1 MTKTATILIVDDEEG
16 IRHGLTRL
24 FEGEGYAV
32 AGAEDVAQAE
42 KIASAKKIDIA
53 ILDVRLKG
61 SSSGLD
67 LLARLKS
74 EDSDL
79 PVIIITG
86 YGSIESAI
94 EAMKRGASDY
104 ILKPVDNEALLAL
117 VRRNLEVAQL
127 KRDNR
132 YLKRELLQNTYQ
144 RQIITK
150 NPEILNI
157 MAKLDSVK
165 DSTAS
170 ILITGESGT
179 GKEVFARYIHFTS
192 ARSAGPFVSINCA
205 ALSEELLLSELFG
218 HEKGAFTGAIE
229 RKIGKFELADKGTLF
244 LDEIGDMSP
253 TIQAKLLRVLE
264 ENSFERVGGTK
275 RISVDIRVVAATNHD
290 IHELIRT
297 GKFRSD
303 LYYRI
308 AIVEIKLPPL
318 RERVEDIPYLA
329 EFFINMYAERYKKHI
344 DGISPEV
351 MQIWLSYRWPGN
363 IRELQNVIHQAV
375 LLCTGNRIEADTL
388 LNCGDERARTPPEA
402 GPEAPHA
409 SEAGTGTF
417 EPARYPSLKELG
429 EAAAAYYERQRIE
442 SALAKANGNKSSAA
456 RALGITRKTLLEK
469 LRRYGIC

>member
-1 MTKTATILIVDDEEG
+1 MRIAMVRPSTGLIVDDEEG
-16 IRHGLTRL
+16 IRHGLRRL
-24 FEGEGYAV
+24 FEGEGYEV
-32 AGAEDVAQAE
+32 LCAEDASQAE
-42 KIASAKKIDIA
+42 TIGTTQKIDIA

-61 SSSGLD
+61 ATSGLE
-67 LLARLKS
+67 LLARLKR
-74 EDSDL
+74 EDGDL
-79 PVIIITG
+79 PVIVITG

-132 YLKRELLQNTYQ
+132 YLKKELLQKTYQ

-150 NPEILNI
+150 NPEMLNI
-157 MAKLDSVK
+157 LARLDSVK

-229 RKIGKFELADKGTLF
+229 RKIGKFELADNGTLF
-244 LDEIGDMSP
+244 LDEIGDMSLS
-253 TIQAKLLRVLE
+253 IQAKLLRVLE

-275 RISVDIRVVAATNHD
+275 RINVDIRVVAATNHD
-290 IHELIRT
+290 LHELIRA

-308 AIVEIKLPPL
+308 AIIEIKLPPL
-318 RERVEDIPYLA
+318 RERIEDIPYLA
-329 EFFINMYAERYKKHI
+329 EYFITTYSERYKKHI

-351 MQIWLSYRWPGN
+351 MQRWLSYRWPGN

-375 LLCTGNRIEADTL
+375 LLCTGSRIEAETL
-388 LNCGDERARTPPEA
+388 LHCGDEGYKAEPEA
-402 GPEAPHA
+402 GPAA
-409 SEAGTGTF
+409 SGADAF
-417 EPARYPSLKELG
+417 EPGRYSSLKELS
-429 EAAAAYYERQRIE
+429 EAAAAFYERQRIE
-442 SALAKANGNKSSAA
+442 SALAQASGNKSSAA

>member
-1 MTKTATILIVDDEEG
+1 MIRPSTVLIVDDEEG
-16 IRHGLTRL
+16 IRHGLRRL
-24 FEGEGYAV
+24 FEGEGYEV
-32 AGAEDVAQAE
+32 LCAEDAGQAE
-42 KIASAKKIDIA
+42 TIGTTQKIDIA

-61 SSSGLD
+61 ATSGLE
-67 LLARLKS
+67 LLARLKR
-74 EDSDL
+74 EDGDL
-79 PVIIITG
+79 PVIVITG

-132 YLKRELLQNTYQ
+132 YLKKELLQKTYQ

-150 NPEILNI
+150 NPEMLNI
-157 MAKLDSVK
+157 LARLDSVK
-165 DSTAS
+165 DSSAS

-229 RKIGKFELADKGTLF
+229 RKIGKFELADNGTLF
-244 LDEIGDMSP
+244 LDEIGDMSLS
-253 TIQAKLLRVLE
+253 IQAKLLRVLE
-264 ENSFERVGGTK
+264 ESSFERVGGTK
-275 RISVDIRVVAATNHD
+275 RINVDIRVIAATNHD
-290 IHELIRT
+290 LHELIRA

-308 AIVEIKLPPL
+308 AIIEIKLPPL
-318 RERVEDIPYLA
+318 RERIEDIPYLA
-329 EFFINMYAERYKKHI
+329 EYFITTYSERYKKHI

-351 MQIWLSYRWPGN
+351 MQRWLSYRWPGN

-375 LLCTGNRIEADTL
+375 LLCTGSRIEAETL
-388 LNCGDERARTPPEA
+388 LNCGDEVAKAEMEA
-402 GPEAPHA
+402 GPTAPGA
-409 SEAGTGTF
+409 DAF
-417 EPARYPSLKELG
+417 EPGRYPSLKELG
-429 EAAAAYYERQRIE
+429 EAAAAFYERQRIE
-442 SALAKANGNKSSAA
+442 SALAQASGNKSSAA

>member
-1 MTKTATILIVDDEEG
+1 MIRPSTVLIVDDEEG
-16 IRHGLTRL
+16 IRHGLRRL
-24 FEGEGYAV
+24 FEGEGYEV
-32 AGAEDVAQAE
+32 LCAEDAGQAE
-42 KIASAKKIDIA
+42 TIGTTQKIDIA

-61 SSSGLD
+61 ATSGLE
-67 LLARLKS
+67 LLARLKR
-74 EDSDL
+74 EDGDL
-79 PVIIITG
+79 PVIVITG

-132 YLKRELLQNTYQ
+132 YLKKELLQKTYQ

-150 NPEILNI
+150 NPEMLNI
-157 MAKLDSVK
+157 LARLDSVK
-165 DSTAS
+165 DSSAS

-229 RKIGKFELADKGTLF
+229 RKIGKFELADNGTLF
-244 LDEIGDMSP
+244 LDEIGDMSLS
-253 TIQAKLLRVLE
+253 IQAKLLRVLE
-264 ENSFERVGGTK
+264 ESSFERVGGTK
-275 RISVDIRVVAATNHD
+275 RINVDIRVIAATNHD
-290 IHELIRT
+290 LHELIRA

-308 AIVEIKLPPL
+308 AIIEIKLPPL
-318 RERVEDIPYLA
+318 RERIEDIPYLA
-329 EFFINMYAERYKKHI
+329 EYFITTYSERYKKHI

-351 MQIWLSYRWPGN
+351 MQRWLSYRWPGN

-375 LLCTGNRIEADTL
+375 LLCTGSRIEAETL
-388 LNCGDERARTPPEA
+388 LNCGDEVAKAEMEA
-402 GPEAPHA
+402 GPAKPRA
-409 SEAGTGTF
+409 DAF
-417 EPARYPSLKELG
+417 EPGRYPSLKELG
-429 EAAAAYYERQRIE
+429 EAAAAFYERQRIE
-442 SALAKANGNKSSAA
+442 SALAQASGNKSSAA

>member
-1 MTKTATILIVDDEEG
+1 MIRPSTVLIVDDEEG
-16 IRHGLTRL
+16 IRHGLRRL
-24 FEGEGYAV
+24 FEGEGYEV
-32 AGAEDVAQAE
+32 LCAEDAGQAE
-42 KIASAKKIDIA
+42 TIGTTQKIDIA

-61 SSSGLD
+61 ATSGLE
-67 LLARLKS
+67 LLARLKR
-74 EDSDL
+74 EDGDL
-79 PVIIITG
+79 PVIVITG

-132 YLKRELLQNTYQ
+132 YLKKELLQKTYQ

-150 NPEILNI
+150 NPEMLNI
-157 MAKLDSVK
+157 LARLDSVK
-165 DSTAS
+165 DSSAS

-229 RKIGKFELADKGTLF
+229 RKIGKFELADNGTLF
-244 LDEIGDMSP
+244 LDEIGDMSLS
-253 TIQAKLLRVLE
+253 IQAKLLRVLE
-264 ENSFERVGGTK
+264 ESSFERVGGTK
-275 RISVDIRVVAATNHD
+275 RINVDIRVVAATNHD
-290 IHELIRT
+290 LHELIRA

-308 AIVEIKLPPL
+308 AIIEIKLPPL
-318 RERVEDIPYLA
+318 RERIEDIPYLA
-329 EFFINMYAERYKKHI
+329 EYFITTYSERYKKHI

-351 MQIWLSYRWPGN
+351 MQRWLSYRWPGN

-375 LLCTGNRIEADTL
+375 LLCTGSRIEAETL
-388 LNCGDERARTPPEA
+388 LNCGDEVAKAEMEA
-402 GPEAPHA
+402 GPAAPGA
-409 SEAGTGTF
+409 DAF
-417 EPARYPSLKELG
+417 EPGRYPSLKELG
-429 EAAAAYYERQRIE
+429 EAAAAFYERQRIE
-442 SALAKANGNKSSAA
+442 SALAQASGNKSSAA

>member
-1 MTKTATILIVDDEEG
+1 MRIAMIRPSTVLIVDDEEG
-16 IRHGLTRL
+16 IRHGLRRL
-24 FEGEGYAV
+24 FEGEGYEV
-32 AGAEDVAQAE
+32 LCAEDAGQAE
-42 KIASAKKIDIA
+42 TIGTTQKIDIA

-61 SSSGLD
+61 ATSGLE
-67 LLARLKS
+67 LLARLKR
-74 EDSDL
+74 EDGDL
-79 PVIIITG
+79 PVIVITG

-132 YLKRELLQNTYQ
+132 YLKKELLQKTYQ

-150 NPEILNI
+150 NPEMLNI
-157 MAKLDSVK
+157 LARLDSVK
-165 DSTAS
+165 DSSAS

-229 RKIGKFELADKGTLF
+229 RKIGKFELADNGTLF
-244 LDEIGDMSP
+244 LDEIGDMSLS
-253 TIQAKLLRVLE
+253 IQAKLLRVLE
-264 ENSFERVGGTK
+264 ESSFERVGGTK
-275 RISVDIRVVAATNHD
+275 RINVDIRVVAATNHD
-290 IHELIRT
+290 LHELIRA

-308 AIVEIKLPPL
+308 AIIEIKLPPL
-318 RERVEDIPYLA
+318 RERIEDIPYLA
-329 EFFINMYAERYKKHI
+329 EYFITTYSERYKKHI

-351 MQIWLSYRWPGN
+351 MQRWLSYRWPGN

-375 LLCTGNRIEADTL
+375 LLCTGSRIEAETL
-388 LNCGDERARTPPEA
+388 LNCGDEVAKAEMEA
-402 GPEAPHA
+402 GPAAPGA
-409 SEAGTGTF
+409 DAF
-417 EPARYPSLKELG
+417 EPGRYPSLKELG
-429 EAAAAYYERQRIE
+429 EAAAAFYERQRIE
-442 SALAKANGNKSSAA
+442 SALAQASGNKSSAA